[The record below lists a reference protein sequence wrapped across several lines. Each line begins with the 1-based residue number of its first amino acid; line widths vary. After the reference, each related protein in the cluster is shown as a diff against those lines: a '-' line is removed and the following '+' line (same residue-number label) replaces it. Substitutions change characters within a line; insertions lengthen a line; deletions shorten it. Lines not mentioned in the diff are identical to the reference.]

1 MFFEDSNMSEYSEKL
16 PRRIYKVV
24 LTGGPCGGKTTGQA
38 RLCTFFESIGWKVYR
53 VPETASVLLS
63 GGVKYADLDEDT
75 AYKFQENL
83 LKSMLQIENTFFEL
97 GQSCKRDCL
106 IICDRGAMDV
116 SSYISPE
123 KWEQMLVANNLNLV
137 DLRDA
142 RYNQIIH
149 MVSAAN
155 GAEEFYTIEDH
166 SCRSEGVEKA
176 REVDFRNASAWLG
189 HPYFDV
195 IDNSSDFETK
205 ICRLIAVI
213 CQKVGV
219 DPGDRLSNNTKK
231 RKWLIKM
238 PFPPD
243 SAFPSFQDFEVVHHY
258 LQMKSKEFQAR
269 VRKRGQKGQYAYTHT
284 IRKPKKHGQVIEV
297 KTQLTQRDYLNMV
310 SQRDEAHFPIF
321 KKRRCFLYQNQY
333 FQLDI
338 YREPCHPR
346 CKGLMILETY
356 TSLKDEELQ
365 NKLPPFLNIDCE
377 ITGNPDYSM
386 FNLSLVEDWNNSDK
400 YCNDFKGS
408 GIEATLNNDLKLEE
422 LKNPLVNGN
431 GRINGIL

>member
-1 MFFEDSNMSEYSEKL
+1 MSEFQKKSGK
-16 PRRIYKVV
+16 RVYKVV
-24 LTGGPCGGKTTGQA
+24 LTGGPCGGKTTGQS
-38 RLCTFFESIGWKVYR
+38 RLCTFFESMGWKVFR

-63 GGVKYADLDEDT
+63 GGVKFADLDEET

-83 LKSMLQIENTFFEL
+83 LKSMIQIENTFFEL
-97 GQSCKRDCL
+97 GQTSSRDCL

-116 SSYISPE
+116 SSYISQE
-123 KWEQMLVANNLNLV
+123 KWERLMAANNLNIV
-137 DLRDA
+137 ELRDA
-142 RYNQIIH
+142 RYNQIVH

-166 SCRSEGVEKA
+166 SCRSENVEKA
-176 REVDFRNASAWLG
+176 REIDAKNAGAWLG

-205 ICRLIAVI
+205 IRRLIAVI

-231 RKWLIKM
+231 RKWLIKL
-238 PFPPD
+238 PLPNDSVFPP
-243 SAFPSFQDFEVVHHY
+243 FQDFEVVHHY
-258 LQMKSKEFQAR
+258 LQIHSKEFQTR
-269 VRKRGQKGQYAYTHT
+269 VRKRGQKGQYSYTHA
-284 IRKPKKHGQVIEV
+284 IRKPKMHGQVIEV

-310 SQRDEAHFPIF
+310 TQRDEAHFPIF
-321 KKRRCFLYQNQY
+321 KKRRCFIYENQY

-346 CKGLMILETY
+346 CKGLILLETY
-356 TSLKDEELQ
+356 TALTDE
-365 NKLPPFLNIDCE
+365 NISGKLPPFLNIDCE
-377 ITGNPDYSM
+377 VTGNPDYSM

-400 YCNDFKGS
+400 YCNAFKGS
-408 GIEATLNNDLKLEE
+408 GIEATLNNDLKLDD
-422 LKNPLVNGN
+422 LKQPVNGN
-431 GRINGIL
+431 GYTNGIV